1 MLIRFVVH
9 FCVKNLSPGLH
20 PLLPAAGPLVRKYH
34 ILCRVPKDLARR
46 IRDFYSYMLDKRVDS
61 DETDIISGLNPGMR
75 SELVLFLYKET
86 VEKVPFFKN
95 KHS

>member
-1 MLIRFVVH
+1 
-9 FCVKNLSPGLH
+9 
-20 PLLPAAGPLVRKYH
+20 
-34 ILCRVPKDLARR
+34 
-46 IRDFYSYMLDKRVDS
+46 MLDKRVDS